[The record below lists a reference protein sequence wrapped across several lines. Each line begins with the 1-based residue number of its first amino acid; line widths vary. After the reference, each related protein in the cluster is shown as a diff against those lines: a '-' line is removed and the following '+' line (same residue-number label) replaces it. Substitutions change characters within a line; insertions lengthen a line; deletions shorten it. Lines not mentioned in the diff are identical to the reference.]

1 MFLQKNKV
9 PKLMI
14 DFFKLELQTFTVTIV
29 PILWFII
36 TSFLLLNPFF
46 WDQLDSISTKLYDFL
61 KWNEWLFFFV
71 LLILFVIAT
80 VVSGIVSQMIF
91 KNSRVRLCFNVF
103 VWVII
108 FALFFSLMI
117 IHFHTLCYI

>member
-1 MFLQKNKV
+1 MFLQKNKW
-9 PKLMI
+9 MI
-14 DFFKLELQTFTVTIV
+14 DFFKLELQTFVITIV
-29 PILWFII
+29 PVLWFAII
-36 TSFLLLNPFF
+36 SFLLLKPFF
-46 WDQLDSISTKLYDFL
+46 GNQLDSISTKLYDFL
-61 KWNEWLFFFV
+61 HWNEWLFFIV
-71 LLILFVIAT
+71 LLILFVTAT

-103 VWVII
+103 FLIII

>member
-1 MFLQKNKV
+1 
-9 PKLMI
+9 MI